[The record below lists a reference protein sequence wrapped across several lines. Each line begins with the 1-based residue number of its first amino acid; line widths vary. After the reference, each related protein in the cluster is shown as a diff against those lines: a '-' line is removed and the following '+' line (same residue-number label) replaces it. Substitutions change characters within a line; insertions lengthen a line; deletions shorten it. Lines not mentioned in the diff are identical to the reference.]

1 MGARVN
7 CAIQT
12 NIHQGVPSALIP
24 ATDNYPSR
32 SNCSS
37 CAALTAGCIEQHGA
51 NSAAAR
57 LSHSSSIGTP
67 RFARF
72 AVRASH
78 PTRVL
83 HKYTDDAATAAPI
96 LCTLYVPNRSCAT
109 PRPVRLPRSI
119 YLCGSTIAFSTSIA
133 MRLLGHGAPASRAS
147 CTPRTRLGRTLTR
160 KANCACAEYFRIG
173 KLCFSAIITREI
185 GLRIW
190 QVQFHVQRPKP
201 IRPARVNRSR
211 LPMQHTRREASQH
224 DLRAPP
230 LYSSATLKS
239 RW

>member
-160 KANCACAEYFRIG
+160 VLAPNISGSGNCVFQLSSLG
-173 KLCFSAIITREI
+173 KLAFGFGKFNFTFSVPSQSLHGSTGAVCPCNTQGEKLHSTTCAHHRYI
-185 GLRIW
+185 
-190 QVQFHVQRPKP
+190 HQR
-201 IRPARVNRSR
+201 R
-211 LPMQHTRREASQH
+211 
-224 DLRAPP
+224 
-230 LYSSATLKS
+230 
-239 RW
+239 